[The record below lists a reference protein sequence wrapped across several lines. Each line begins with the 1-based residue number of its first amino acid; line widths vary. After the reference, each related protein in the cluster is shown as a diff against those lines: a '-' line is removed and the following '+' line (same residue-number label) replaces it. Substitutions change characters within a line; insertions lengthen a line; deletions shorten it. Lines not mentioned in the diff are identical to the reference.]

1 MSSSSIF
8 FFLFLFL
15 TYCTSPSST
24 ISPSECVYVHSAAK
38 KTRKFYE
45 AASPVVVWNLHFI
58 CFLGQLC
65 WNETR
70 GIFPLTTRILGWFST
85 VLNLHRETSP
95 QTLYEAKPKLKPKS
109 TKTGAIDTKVRDV
122 TEGGKRIGLGDGTPH
137 VTTTS
142 VVNCSKYIG
151 PKELTWWCHRNKTKK
166 VERKRR
172 RLFRHDFLRS
182 YRQQH
187 AEHSLV
193 CFDRSPFAAAFPPAQ
208 SSRRFIAAPAS
219 GRGVQHISL
228 PLEPSR
234 LPVSS

>member
-1 MSSSSIF
+1 MRICTQRSQKNAQVLWSGKSSCCLKSAF
-8 FFLFLFL
+8 HLFSRSVVLEWDEGNFSFNDADL
-15 TYCTSPSST
+15 GLVFHGPQPPS
-24 ISPSECVYVHSAAK
+24 
-38 KTRKFYE
+38 
-45 AASPVVVWNLHFI
+45 
-58 CFLGQLC
+58 
-65 WNETR
+65 WNESANPIR
-70 GIFPLTTRILGWFST
+70 SEA
-85 VLNLHRETSP
+85 ETETEINENGSNWHEGP
-95 QTLYEAKPKLKPKS
+95 W
-109 TKTGAIDTKVRDV
+109 RDG
-122 TEGGKRIGLGDGTPH
+122 GGKRIGLGDGTPH

-234 LPVSS
+234 LSMSS